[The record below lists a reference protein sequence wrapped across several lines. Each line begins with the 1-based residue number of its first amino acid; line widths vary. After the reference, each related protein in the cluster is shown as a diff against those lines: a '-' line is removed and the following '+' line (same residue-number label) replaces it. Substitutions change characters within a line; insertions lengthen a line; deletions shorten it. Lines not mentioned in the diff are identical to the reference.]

1 MPSTR
6 NRPFQLRFRPST
18 YLFVVLCGIA
28 LAMAYGVIRTAPPT
42 GGGDVSSTVILSR
55 LAAWLAFWLGFSSP
69 WP

>member
-6 NRPFQLRFRPST
+6 NRPFQRRFRRST
-18 YLFVVLCGIA
+18 YLFVVLCGIS
-28 LAMAYGVIRTAPPT
+28 LAMAYGVVRTAPPT
-42 GGGDVSSTVILSR
+42 GGGVSPAVILSR